1 MPASNL
7 KKVDDDEET
16 PGGDELTTE
25 AFYFLCRRCGLQ
37 RDDFEDMTIGMC
49 IDYIDEY
56 IREMTDP
63 KERVREATQ
72 ADFDAF

>member
-1 MPASNL
+1 
-7 KKVDDDEET
+7 
-16 PGGDELTTE
+16 
-25 AFYFLCRRCGLQ
+25 
-37 RDDFEDMTIGMC
+37 MTIGMC

-56 IREMTDP
+56 IQEMTSP

>member
-1 MPASNL
+1 MC
-7 KKVDDDEET
+7 K
-16 PGGDELTTE
+16 
-25 AFYFLCRRCGLQ
+25 RCGLQ
-37 RDDFEDMTIGMC
+37 KDDLEEMTIGMC

-56 IREMTDP
+56 IREMTNP

>member
-1 MPASNL
+1 
-7 KKVDDDEET
+7 
-16 PGGDELTTE
+16 
-25 AFYFLCRRCGLQ
+25 
-37 RDDFEDMTIGMC
+37 MTIGMC

-56 IREMTDP
+56 IREMTNT